1 MSGNGYA
8 LYFCAVCYN
17 RLVCRIVPSRERSR
31 DLLRPSTLLEL
42 RNAPHLAALKYRD
55 YRMTWTANMFSGAA
69 MWTFIVASQ
78 WFTLS
83 ESDSSGWVGIITFAS
98 MIPFLIVSLP
108 GGLMADRIDRR
119 TLAQIM
125 LFASFIVTA
134 ILAVL
139 VISGEVEL
147 WHVAVLAFLG
157 GAFRAIQEP
166 TVTAL
171 IPNQVPQSVLLNA
184 ITLNAATRHGAR
196 FFGLLIAVPLMAIP
210 SIGVAGVLV
219 LSALFAGTSTL
230 MMSLVK
236 TVSSGEGRAGQ
247 SVIGGILRDMW
258 DGLAYIYK
266 DKAIALF
273 MLLVALHC
281 ALVMSFESIL
291 PIFSRESLGATD
303 GSVLTLLMM
312 WFGAGSLV
320 GILLLAGVRSE
331 KLKGQL
337 LIWTGLFSGIT
348 PMILAV
354 SFNVPFGVLASVG
367 MGLSQATMMA
377 LTSAYVQTLAPDRLR
392 GRISSLYILFA
403 GGIMAFANLGYGFAA
418 DAFSAPPILLITG
431 ALFVAAVL
439 ALGLGQPILRRVYRT
454 GQAVPA

>member
-1 MSGNGYA
+1 
-8 LYFCAVCYN
+8 
-17 RLVCRIVPSRERSR
+17 
-31 DLLRPSTLLEL
+31 
-42 RNAPHLAALKYRD
+42 
-55 YRMTWTANMFSGAA
+55 MFSGAA

-139 VISGEVEL
+139 VISGEVKL

-157 GAFRAIQEP
+157 GTFRAVQEP

-219 LSALFAGTSTL
+219 LSTLFAGASTL

-236 TVSSGEGRAGQ
+236 TVSSGEGRTGQ
-247 SVIGGILRDMW
+247 GMIGGILHDMW
-258 DGLAYIYK
+258 DGLAYIYR

-303 GSVLTLLMM
+303 GSVLSLLMM
-312 WFGAGSLV
+312 CFGAGSLI

>member
-1 MSGNGYA
+1 
-8 LYFCAVCYN
+8 
-17 RLVCRIVPSRERSR
+17 
-31 DLLRPSTLLEL
+31 LLRPSTLLEL

-83 ESDSSGWVGIITFAS
+83 ESDSSGWVGVITFAS
-98 MIPFLIVSLP
+98 MIPFLLVSLP

-119 TLAQIM
+119 TLAQLM
-125 LFASFIVTA
+125 LLASFIVTA
-134 ILAVL
+134 ILAAL
-139 VISGEVEL
+139 VISGEVEI

-157 GAFRAIQEP
+157 GSFRAVQEP

-196 FFGLLIAVPLMAIP
+196 FFGLLVAVPLMAVDE
-210 SIGVAGVLV
+210 IGVAGVLV
-219 LSALFAGTSTL
+219 LSALFAGASTL
-230 MMSLVK
+230 VMSLVR

-247 SVIGGILRDMW
+247 GVIGGIFRDMW
-258 DGLAYIYK
+258 DGLAYIYR

-312 WFGAGSLV
+312 MFGAGSLV

-354 SFNVPFGVLASVG
+354 SFNVPFGVMASVG

-431 ALFVAAVL
+431 ILFVAAVL
-439 ALGLGQPILRRVYRT
+439 ALGLGQPILRQVYRT